1 MSVLVLVSALLVWV
15 VARARAMVA
24 GRPPLGYIDIPSSVS
39 TRSSLSSGAA
49 GDIGDLRNDYELLPE
64 MYLEQKQQQ
73 VGFFILTSTMTG
85 IQTSWLSIEIALQDL

>member
-1 MSVLVLVSALLVWV
+1 MVLVGALLVWV

-49 GDIGDLRNDYELLPE
+49 GDIGDLSETDTEQDTPDLLGN
-64 MYLEQKQQQ
+64 L
-73 VGFFILTSTMTG
+73 FFH
-85 IQTSWLSIEIALQDL
+85 